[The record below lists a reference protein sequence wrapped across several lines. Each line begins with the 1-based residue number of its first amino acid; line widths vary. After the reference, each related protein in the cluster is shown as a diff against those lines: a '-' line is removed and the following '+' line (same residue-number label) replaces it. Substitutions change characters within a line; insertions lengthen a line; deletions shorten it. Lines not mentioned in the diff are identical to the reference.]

1 LLSKLVRDSG
11 FKVVLTG
18 EGSDEILGG
27 YDIYKEAKIRRF
39 WAKQHASHLRPLL
52 LRRLYPYLE
61 NLQRQPEAYLR
72 SFFHVTDEELAN
84 PFFSHLPRW
93 ELTSKLKM
101 FFSDAVKAE
110 VGTYDGLGELEQA
123 LPHCYR
129 RWPEFCQAQYLE
141 TTQLLPGYIL
151 SSQGD
156 RMAMAHSVEG
166 RYPFLDYRVSEFAA
180 RLHPSLKM
188 RVLNEKYLLKQAAQ
202 GLVPASILTRSKQ
215 PYRAPDGKS
224 FFGGPPLDYV
234 EELLSAGR
242 LKQDGIFQPEPVTRL
257 VAKFKSGRATTTKD
271 NMALVGILS
280 TQLMVHK
287 FLRAA

>member
-1 LLSKLVRDSG
+1 
-11 FKVVLTG
+11 
-18 EGSDEILGG
+18 
-27 YDIYKEAKIRRF
+27 
-39 WAKQHASHLRPLL
+39 
-52 LRRLYPYLE
+52 LE

-110 VGTYDGLGELEQA
+110 VGTYDGLSELEQA

-188 RVLNEKYLLKQAAQ
+188 HVLNEKYLLKQAAQ
-202 GLVPASILTRSKQ
+202 GLIPPSILKRSKQ

-224 FFGGPPLDYV
+224 FFGGRPLDYV

-242 LKQDGIFQPEPVTRL
+242 LKQDGIFQPEPVARL